1 VKGKWALIIA
11 NIYEQAR
18 QHPQKIALVYNCTK
32 ISYAAFVRA
41 IDAMRLH
48 LASYEPRAGSVAITR
63 CNKLLDSWLAGLALR
78 SLGLTTLAVP
88 SLDVIPKLGLRN
100 IGCVVGDADAARP
113 DIGGSESWQFVR
125 LPTNII
131 AGVSDGQTPHMPEI
145 GRLVG
150 GHIVLTSAT
159 TGAPKKV
166 MMDLGTEAI
175 AFPLGTEINGI
186 SERSVVYVPN
196 FGLWTSGGYDWAAE
210 TWNVGGTVVI
220 HDAPDMQRPFAL
232 YNITHIFSTPDH
244 LSRLLGA
251 PEGALRRNDAMRL
264 IVTSGAM
271 SQALAAKAAD
281 RLTSQVITALAST
294 EAWTVAMTPI
304 EQPEDL
310 RWHRIHPLRK
320 VEVVDE
326 TGQVLPAEQVGL
338 VRVPILGN
346 INSYLDDEEASRAFF
361 RDGYFYPGDLGAFG
375 PDGRLALHGRVT
387 DVINVRG
394 VKIPTMPIEQQV
406 QDWLGAEGVCVFS
419 MPGQGPDEEIHVVI
433 QSRRRIERSE
443 LETIIR
449 AMPPVFRR
457 VHFHFVDSLPRNET
471 GKIQRL
477 LLKQQLEVANTG
489 EKARLGATHD
499 R

>member
-1 VKGKWALIIA
+1 MVLIIA
-11 NIYEQAR
+11 KIYEQAR
-18 QHPQKIALVYNCTK
+18 QHPQKTALIYNCAK
-32 ISYAAFVRA
+32 ISYAAFVWA

-48 LASYEPRAGSVAITR
+48 LTSHELRVGSVAIT
-63 CNKLLDSWLAGLALR
+63 CCDKLLDSWLAGLALR

-100 IGCVVGDADAARP
+100 IGCVVGGAGAKQP
-113 DIGGSESWQFVR
+113 DIDKSENWQFVR
-125 LPTNII
+125 LPVNINT
-131 AGVSDGQTPHMPEI
+131 GVSDGAVPYMSGMATTM
-145 GRLVG
+145 G

-166 MMDLGTEAI
+166 MMDLATEAV
-175 AFPLGTEINGI
+175 AFPLGAEINGI

-210 TWNVGGTVVI
+210 TWNVGGAVVI
-220 HDAPDMQRPFAL
+220 HDAPDQHRPFAL
-232 YNITHIFSTPDH
+232 YDMTHVFSTPDH
-244 LSRLLGA
+244 LSRLLAA

-271 SQALAAKAAD
+271 SQALAAKAAN
-281 RLTSQVITALAST
+281 RLTRQVITALAST

-304 EQPEDL
+304 KQPDDL

-320 VEVVDE
+320 VEVVDA
-326 TGQVLPAEQVGL
+326 TDQVLPAEQVGL
-338 VRVPILGN
+338 VRVPVLGN
-346 INSYLDDEEASRAFF
+346 INSYLDDEEASRTFF

-394 VKIPTMPIEQQV
+394 AKIPTMPIEQQV